1 MASEDG
7 NERSWDDPFA
17 LAFPNE
23 EGGVVAS
30 KLTRIT
36 DEIRAERRRVEE
48 RIQASA
54 CMPKSRYVGTNR
66 IKATED
72 REVARR
78 RIANR
83 QMGLALP
90 SSRKR
95 AIDRA
100 DPASLVPDDRPP
112 SIMHGGRNIQPEWLK
127 NEPDPEVPA
136 YIQHFNRAGNWKGGW
151 TPCTVDASDDDRR
164 RNRNKAKKDQRRKR
178 DWRRAVEERMYN
190 ENQSGASL
198 AERMKLLEAMELGSV
213 PVDSPSSGSESS
225 DDKAEK
231 HVDVT
236 IDPFAKR
243 TPVEKLLGDWRARKK
258 VEDTPPT
265 QPELDVEMLWW
276 PDAVPH
282 YLLERE
288 GYYGIFQPKT
298 CTLWWRQKAEVAEVA
313 EVKTSWWDEA
323 PSDRRIAKLTVA
335 DSTTEQASSSD
346 PEIVDAPP
354 D

>member
-1 MASEDG
+1 MASKNG

-30 KLTRIT
+30 KRTRIT
-36 DEIRAERRRVEE
+36 DEIRAERRQAEE
-48 RIQASA
+48 RVQASA
-54 CMPKSRYVGTNR
+54 SMPKPRYVGTNP

-100 DPASLVPDDRPP
+100 DPASLVPDERPQ
-112 SIMHGGRNIQPEWLK
+112 SIMFGGSDIQPEWLK
-127 NEPDPEVPA
+127 DEPDPEVPE
-136 YIQHFNRAGNWKGGW
+136 YIREFNRKAKWKGGW
-151 TPCTVDASDDDRR
+151 AQPPVDASDDDRR
-164 RNRNKAKKDQRRKR
+164 WSRNKAKKDQRRKR
-178 DWRRAVEERMYN
+178 DWTRAVEERMYN

-213 PVDSPSSGSESS
+213 PVESPSSGSESS
-225 DDKAEK
+225 GDDKAEK

-243 TPVEKLLGDWRARKK
+243 SPVEKLLGDWRARKK
-258 VEDTPPT
+258 KVEDSPPP
-265 QPELDVEMLWW
+265 QPEIDVEMLWW

-288 GYYGIFQPKT
+288 GYYGIRQPKT
-298 CTLWWRQKAEVAEVA
+298 CTLWWRQKAEVAA
-313 EVKTSWWDEA
+313 VKTSWWDEA
-323 PSDRRIAKLTVA
+323 PSDRRIAKLVVA
-335 DSTTEQASSSD
+335 DCKTEQVSSSD